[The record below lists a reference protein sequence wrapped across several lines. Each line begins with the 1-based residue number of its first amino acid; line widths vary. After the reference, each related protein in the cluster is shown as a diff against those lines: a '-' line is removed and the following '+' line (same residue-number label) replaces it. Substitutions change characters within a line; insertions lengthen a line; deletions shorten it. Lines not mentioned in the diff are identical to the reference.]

1 MKKLLLALAGFVAL
15 AGCAT
20 PYEPEYYPERRPS
33 QTPPPPP
40 PPGPGFAS

>member
-1 MKKLLLALAGFVAL
+1 MKKLLLAFAGLFAL

-20 PYEPEYYPERRPS
+20 TEPYYPERAPA

-40 PPGPGFAS
+40 PPGPGFAR